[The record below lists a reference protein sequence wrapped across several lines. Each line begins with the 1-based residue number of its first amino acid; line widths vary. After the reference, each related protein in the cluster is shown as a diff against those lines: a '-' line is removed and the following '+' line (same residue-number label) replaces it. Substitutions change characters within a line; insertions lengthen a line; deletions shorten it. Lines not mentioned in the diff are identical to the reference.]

1 MIPALWAVLG
11 TVVVRVLS
19 VIMVLVSGVV
29 SGKVGDKAEERV
41 LSVLIRAIF
50 GPVMVGV
57 KMMVLEMVV
66 TGAIDKVN
74 VLVTVMVCER
84 IAIIMMIGGVALDNR
99 LLTNHFSA

>member
-1 MIPALWAVLG
+1 
-11 TVVVRVLS
+11 
-19 VIMVLVSGVV
+19 MVLVSGVV

-50 GPVMVGV
+50 GPVMVRV